1 LSFCNPLPARA
12 YSESDL
18 SSVLLLLRAQEATAQ
33 ELNLLTSGKYK
44 NLQRANVKLAVRFI
58 LTNYALST
66 NFAKLSGTD
75 SKLASLGSDVVF
87 SLNTILEYFDDRNT
101 DSIKVRP
108 PPITST
114 PLNKLRPDEFPMPEN
129 PDLDS
134 GKKKIVL
141 AGLAKAKGLFDEY
154 FEALPDRELVAD
166 ARRRVREE
174 NEANK
179 AEYDEFVKTDYL
191 NVVVK

>member
-1 LSFCNPLPARA
+1 MSFCNPLPARA

-75 SKLASLGSDVVF
+75 
-87 SLNTILEYFDDRNT
+87 R
-101 DSIKVRP
+101 
-108 PPITST
+108 
-114 PLNKLRPDEFPMPEN
+114 
-129 PDLDS
+129 
-134 GKKKIVL
+134 
-141 AGLAKAKGLFDEY
+141 
-154 FEALPDRELVAD
+154 
-166 ARRRVREE
+166 
-174 NEANK
+174 
-179 AEYDEFVKTDYL
+179 
-191 NVVVK
+191 